1 MNIEDELHER
11 VCSIKFDYLD
21 DEEAQ
26 KIATLIKKARSAPTR
41 PKARWYLDGGFSVVQ
56 RAYEGRRIFL
66 SQSELNKS
74 AVNIKG

>member
-1 MNIEDELHER
+1 MKIEDELHDQL
-11 VCSIKFDYLD
+11 CYIKFDFLD
-21 DEEAQ
+21 DEDAQ
-26 KIATLIKKARSAPTR
+26 KIATLIKKARSGATR